1 MKQPHLSILKMDFQ
15 KSLYRLLSDN
25 EIFQKI
31 YNQPENII
39 TNLKNFQIN
48 DNNIIFFI
56 GNLPDNSQKTTH
68 NINFRVFE
76 LLSNYEI
83 LHNPNNKNK
92 KYKNDEYYVIIEDKI
107 YYCYSVFF
115 NLYTQKDLNYIE
127 QEKQKQKSQY
137 MMIIKENQKT
147 IIIKYNTQLQIW
159 DVVTNWKI
167 KQQIKNISKPKVQIQ
182 KIKKNPQ
189 FIIVTILIIL
199 LLIILLIIFINIY

>member
-15 KSLYRLLSDN
+15 KSPYPLLSDK

-31 YNQPENII
+31 YDQPENII
-39 TNLKNFQIN
+39 TNLENFQIN

-56 GNLPDNSQKTTH
+56 GNLPINIQKTTH

-92 KYKNDEYYVIIEDKI
+92 KYKNDQYYVTIENKI
-107 YYCYSVFF
+107 YYFYSVFF

-137 MMIIKENQKT
+137 MMIIKENQKGN
-147 IIIKYNTQLQIW
+147 YY
-159 DVVTNWKI
+159 KI
-167 KQQIKNISKPKVQIQ
+167 
-182 KIKKNPQ
+182 
-189 FIIVTILIIL
+189 
-199 LLIILLIIFINIY
+199 